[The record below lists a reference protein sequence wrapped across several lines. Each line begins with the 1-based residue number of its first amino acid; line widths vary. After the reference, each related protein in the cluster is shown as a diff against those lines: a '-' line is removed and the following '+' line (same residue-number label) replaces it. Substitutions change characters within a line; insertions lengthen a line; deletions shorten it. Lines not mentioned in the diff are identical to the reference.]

1 MNLQF
6 FNISDAYDLQ
16 GNYNSKVNVNK
27 SVAEEMATEAVIFD
41 LKDLDATKSYE
52 FTIGFVPWVR
62 TVFWKNLKLFFT
74 LLLHRFRCIR
84 SLKDSSDSLIY
95 SQWGSCMQSLFK

>member
-1 MNLQF
+1 MNLEL

-27 SVAEEMATEAVIFD
+27 PVAEEMATEAVIFD

-52 FTIGFVPWVR
+52 FTVGFVPWVR
-62 TVFWKNLKLFFT
+62 TVFWK
-74 LLLHRFRCIR
+74 RFEAV
-84 SLKDSSDSLIY
+84 LYLTTA
-95 SQWGSCMQSLFK
+95 QV